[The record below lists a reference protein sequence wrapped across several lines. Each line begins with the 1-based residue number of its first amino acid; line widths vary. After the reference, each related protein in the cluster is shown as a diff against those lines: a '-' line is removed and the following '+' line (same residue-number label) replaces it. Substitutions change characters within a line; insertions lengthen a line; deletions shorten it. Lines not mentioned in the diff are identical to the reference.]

1 MGRRW
6 AAADLKRNGCT
17 PQPQLGVSKK
27 AVTTTFYRW
36 PSPWQTRRRQF
47 KGVQSGIY
55 SGTVYETV
63 RERKQQSWKAVVLT
77 GGEGSMWKL
86 SDTQRAR
93 KTKKTAIRSYS
104 LHS

>member
-17 PQPQLGVSKK
+17 AQPQLGVRRLSPPHFTGGLPLGKQGGGSLKVFGVAFTVAQSMRQLRKK
-27 AVTTTFYRW
+27 AAKLE
-36 PSPWQTRRRQF
+36 S
-47 KGVQSGIY
+47 SGPD
-55 SGTVYETV
+55 
-63 RERKQQSWKAVVLT
+63 R

-104 LHS
+104 LRS